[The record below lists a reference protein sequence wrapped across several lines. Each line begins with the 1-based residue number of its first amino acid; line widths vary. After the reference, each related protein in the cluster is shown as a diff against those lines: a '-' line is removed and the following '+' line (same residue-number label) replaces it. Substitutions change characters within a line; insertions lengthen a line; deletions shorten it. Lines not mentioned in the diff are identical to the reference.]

1 MPITLIPPSP
11 AYAEQ
16 VMAYRAEMLA
26 SGDSLD
32 GCAGLE
38 DVQSFDEWV
47 DFDRR
52 LKCKYGEGYVPSQV
66 YLAVRLQ
73 DDRLVGIMDYRH
85 PLSPFLLRYGG
96 NIGYSVRPSERR
108 QGYAVEMLRLL
119 LPICRASGEKRVL
132 LTCDK
137 GNEASRR
144 TIVKNGGL
152 LENEVPDDIALGNS
166 GIIQRYWISL

>member
-1 MPITLIPPSP
+1 
-11 AYAEQ
+11 
-16 VMAYRAEMLA
+16 
-26 SGDSLD
+26 
-32 GCAGLE
+32 
-38 DVQSFDEWV
+38 
-47 DFDRR
+47 
-52 LKCKYGEGYVPSQV
+52 
-66 YLAVRLQ
+66 
-73 DDRLVGIMDYRH
+73 
-85 PLSPFLLRYGG
+85 
-96 NIGYSVRPSERR
+96 
-108 QGYAVEMLRLL
+108 MLRQL